1 MDAQKQHFKVIH
13 IELNEPFQGK
23 RHHYFGSK
31 TAIYEYLTPEQVGIS
46 LKSLWNIDLEA
57 GEYKNRL
64 CIIRMGILIRKSTH
78 RGGNRKGGN
87 DDNIIL

>member
-1 MDAQKQHFKVIH
+1 MATQKQHFKVIH
-13 IELNEPFQGK
+13 IELNEPIQGK
-23 RHHYFGSK
+23 KHHYFGSK

-46 LKSLWNIDLEA
+46 LESLWNVDLEA

-64 CIIRMGILIRKSTH
+64 CTIRMGILRRKHTL

-87 DDNIIL
+87 NDSSI